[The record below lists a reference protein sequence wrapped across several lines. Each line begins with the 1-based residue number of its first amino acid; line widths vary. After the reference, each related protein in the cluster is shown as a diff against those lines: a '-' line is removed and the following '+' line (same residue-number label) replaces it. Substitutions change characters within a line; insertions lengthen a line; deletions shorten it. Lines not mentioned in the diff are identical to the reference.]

1 VKVFEV
7 RQAIDLAVLLTSDQ
21 CCSQLLLW
29 PLCRIVGVVL
39 SSAGAGAVSAV
50 EAGIGVL
57 PEEEAA
63 VASGRAG
70 SGGGAADAVDP
81 IP

>member
-1 VKVFEV
+1 M
-7 RQAIDLAVLLTSDQ
+7 
-21 CCSQLLLW
+21 
-29 PLCRIVGVVL
+29 L
-39 SSAGAGAVSAV
+39 SPAGAGAVSAA